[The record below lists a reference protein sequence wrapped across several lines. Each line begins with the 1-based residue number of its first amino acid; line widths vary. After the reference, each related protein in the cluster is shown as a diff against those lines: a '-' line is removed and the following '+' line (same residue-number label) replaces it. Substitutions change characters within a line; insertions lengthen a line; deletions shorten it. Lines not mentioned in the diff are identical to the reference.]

1 MTKEQKEIKNTKEEK
16 GVKVK
21 KVEKKTNVKQQLHP
35 RNKHQGKYDFDLL
48 KANFPELAPYVKINK
63 YKVET
68 INFFN
73 PVAVKT
79 LNQSLLKQYYGVQ
92 NWDIA
97 EGYLCPPVPG
107 RADYIHYIADLLGED
122 HKGKIPKGKKVKCLD
137 IGVGA
142 NCVYPILGNSEYG
155 WSFTGSEIDPNA
167 LKSAANIIKA
177 NPPLDKRVQL
187 RLQKESTSFFKGII
201 RKEERFDVT
210 ICNPPF
216 HASLAAAKSGTMRKL
231 KNLKSKNI
239 KELTLNF
246 GGQNQELWCKGGEIK
261 FLKEMIAESKDYAKS
276 CGWFTTLVSKESNL
290 DRVQRAIKKVK
301 AKEVKI
307 IPMGQGN
314 KKSRIVAWRF

>member
-1 MTKEQKEIKNTKEEK
+1 MTKEQKNIKEK
-16 GVKVK
+16 NK
-21 KVEKKTNVKQQLHP
+21 LHP
-35 RNKHQGKYDFDLL
+35 RNKHQGRYDFELL
-48 KANFPELAPYVKINK
+48 KANFPEIIPYVKLNPRNK
-63 YKVET
+63 TET
-68 INFFN
+68 INFFD
-73 PVAVKT
+73 PEAVKT
-79 LNQSLLKQYYGVQ
+79 LNKILLKQYYGVQ

-107 RADYIHYIADLLGED
+107 RADYIHYIADLLGETNN
-122 HKGKIPKGKKVKCLD
+122 GKIPKGKKVKCLD

-167 LKSAANIIKA
+167 LKSAENIIKA

-187 RLQKESTSFFKGII
+187 RLQKQPGFFFKGII

-210 ICNPPF
+210 MCNPPF
-216 HASLAAAKSGTMRKL
+216 HASLAAAKSGTLRKL

-261 FLKEMIAESKDYAKS
+261 FLKEMIAESADFGKA

-301 AKEVKI
+301 AVEMKI